1 MDVSCQNQTKLLAIY
16 TDLYQLK
23 TFLTRKK
30 EVQVFVMVKEV
41 FVMLLKNLEW
51 TLSGLFLSYQI
62 MSGLALWL
70 AGL

>member
-1 MDVSCQNQTKLLAIY
+1 MDESCQNQTKLQAFY

-23 TFLTRKK
+23 TFSTRKK

-62 MSGLALWL
+62 MSGQALWL

>member
-1 MDVSCQNQTKLLAIY
+1 MDVSCQNQTKILAID

-41 FVMLLKNLEW
+41 FVML
-51 TLSGLFLSYQI
+51 
-62 MSGLALWL
+62 
-70 AGL
+70 

>member
-1 MDVSCQNQTKLLAIY
+1 MWWRSTRTKTSVDRMDVSCQNQTKILAID

-41 FVMLLKNLEW
+41 FVML
-51 TLSGLFLSYQI
+51 
-62 MSGLALWL
+62 
-70 AGL
+70 